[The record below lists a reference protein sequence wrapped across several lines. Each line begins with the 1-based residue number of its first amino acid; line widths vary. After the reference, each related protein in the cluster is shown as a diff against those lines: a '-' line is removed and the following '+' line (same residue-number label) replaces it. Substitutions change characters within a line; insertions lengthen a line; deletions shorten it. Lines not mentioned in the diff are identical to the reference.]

1 MGAWHGSCYLPLVV
15 AKLALPEPAEQA
27 LQLQTMTLQ
36 KTIAGLI
43 FVALFC
49 LIQFEQTVRN
59 ERVRNDIYL
68 TGKSVQFAQIIM
80 EAAGNHKVH
89 PALIA
94 AVIHAESNFNP
105 KARSYAGAMGLMQIT
120 SPTARYLKLRNIFDP
135 RSNIFAGAK
144 YLKELLQMF
153 NGDLDHAIAAYNA
166 GPGAVKR
173 YNGIPPYKETRNY
186 VVRVKQLFDTYRGN
200 V

>member
-1 MGAWHGSCYLPLVV
+1 
-15 AKLALPEPAEQA
+15 
-27 LQLQTMTLQ
+27 MTIQ

-49 LIQFEQTVRN
+49 FIQFEQTVRN
-59 ERVRNDIYL
+59 EHIRNDINL
-68 TGKSVQFAQIIM
+68 VGKSAEYAHFIM
-80 EAAGNHKVH
+80 EAAGNHNVH

-94 AVIHAESNFNP
+94 AVIQAESNFNP
-105 KARSYAGAMGLMQIT
+105 KARSGAGAMGLMQIT

-153 NGDLDHAIAAYNA
+153 GGNLEHAIAAYNA

-173 YNGIPPYKETRNY
+173 YNGIPPYKETRDY
-186 VVRVKQLFDTYRGN
+186 VVRVKQLFDAYRGS
-200 V
+200 

>member
-1 MGAWHGSCYLPLVV
+1 MRLQNESIISSCYKYAYLARLLLLVV
-15 AKLALPEPAEQA
+15 VI
-27 LQLQTMTLQ
+27 MTIQ

-43 FVALFC
+43 FVVLFC
-49 LIQFEQTVRN
+49 FIQFEQTVRN
-59 ERVRNDIYL
+59 EHVRNDIYL
-68 TGKSVQFAQIIM
+68 TGKSVQFEQIIM
-80 EAAGNHKVH
+80 EAAGNSNVH

-105 KARSYAGAMGLMQIT
+105 KARSGAGAMGLMQIT

-153 NGDLDHAIAAYNA
+153 NGNLEHAIAAYNA

-186 VVRVKQLFDTYRGN
+186 VVRVKQLFDTYRGS
-200 V
+200 